1 VKTQD
6 TIPYQLVRRRRIR
19 GLVEV
24 AGFIALAG
32 VVAAS
37 AMVTKEAQARA
48 RLASLTAVSAEP
60 AIPAPIAAVTTM
72 PAEAVVNEAA
82 DVREVVIDAV
92 EPIDD
97 PLNYSEAMASET
109 VANVPS
115 EPEFSPETRWFNA
128 RPVRPARTIWM
139 TVTAYSPDSRSCGD
153 SDDGI
158 TSSIHNVYTNGMKL
172 VAADS
177 RILPLGTMIS
187 VPGYDNAQVVP
198 VLDRGGAI
206 KGHRLDL
213 LFPTHEAA
221 RKWGVKHIPI
231 TVWEYADGKP
241 KDDFRKIRDS
251 KN

>member
-1 VKTQD
+1 MKPQD
-6 TIPYQLVRRRRIR
+6 TIPAELVRHRRIR
-19 GLVEV
+19 GALEV
-24 AGFIALAG
+24 ASFIALAG

-37 AMVTKEAQARA
+37 AIVTKEAQGRA
-48 RLASLTAVSAEP
+48 GLSALSSVRADP
-60 AIPAPIAAVTTM
+60 VDGAAPVALPAPAAV
-72 PAEAVVNEAA
+72 NDAA
-82 DVREVVIDAV
+82 AIRQVLVDGT
-92 EPIDD
+92 EPIED
-97 PLNYSEAMASET
+97 PLNRTVSEAGAQPQ
-109 VANVPS
+109 AAPA
-115 EPEFSPETRWFNA
+115 EPEYPVHTRWFNA

-139 TVTAYSPDSRSCGD
+139 TVTAYSPDERSCGD
-153 SDDGI
+153 SADGI

-177 RILPLGTMIS
+177 RVLPLGSMIS
-187 VPGYDNAQVVP
+187 VPGYDEGRIVP

-221 RKWGVKHIPI
+221 RRWGVKHIPI

-241 KDDFRKIRDS
+241 RDDFRKIRDS

>member
-1 VKTQD
+1 MEIASFV
-6 TIPYQLVRRRRIR
+6 
-19 GLVEV
+19 
-24 AGFIALAG
+24 ALAG

-37 AMVTKEAQARA
+37 AIVTKEAQSRA
-48 RLASLTAVSAEP
+48 RLSALTAVSAESAAP
-60 AIPAPIAAVTTM
+60 ATSLASISEQLPVPPREAAINDAAAVR
-72 PAEAVVNEAA
+72 P
-82 DVREVVIDAV
+82 VVIDAV

-97 PLNYSEAMASET
+97 PLNHPESQIAET
-109 VANVPS
+109 VPNTPA
-115 EPEFSPETRWFNA
+115 EPEYSPDTRWFNA

-158 TSSIHNVYTNGMKL
+158 TSSIHNGYTNRMKL

-187 VPGYDNAQVVP
+187 VPGYDSANIVP

-241 KDDFRKIRDS
+241 RDDFRKIRDS